1 MPCCPTYAIGR
12 RFPKVLAAGREGL
25 PRSMVPRW
33 QLIEQQSSVIEYNLD
48 EYNPVGPLVVGAN
61 KDWNY
66 GAFFNFVLP
75 LLLIFAFGQEQQ
87 QKQLTI
93 IWPAVVVKKMQQ
105 QQQLGDL
112 VDSKAISTGHKW
124 PRELRL
130 GELRP

>member
-48 EYNPVGPLVVGAN
+48 EYNPAGPLVVGAN

-66 GAFFNFVLP
+66 GAFFFNFFLP

-93 IWPAVVVKKMQQ
+93 IWPAVVVKKCSNNNNLATLWTVK
-105 QQQLGDL
+105 QLAL
-112 VDSKAISTGHKW
+112 AINGQES
-124 PRELRL
+124 
-130 GELRP
+130 

>member
-48 EYNPVGPLVVGAN
+48 EYNPAGPLVVGAN

-66 GAFFNFVLP
+66 GAFF
-75 LLLIFAFGQEQQ
+75 LIFF
-87 QKQLTI
+87 TSVVDI
-93 IWPAVVVKKMQQ
+93 CIWPRAAAKAANDNLACSSSKKMQQ
-105 QQQLGDL
+105 QQQLGDF

>member
-25 PRSMVPRW
+25 SRSMVPRG

-48 EYNPVGPLVVGAN
+48 EYNPVGPLVMGAR

-66 GAFFNFVLP
+66 GVFFYFFFTSVVD
-75 LLLIFAFGQEQQ
+75 IC
-87 QKQLTI
+87 
-93 IWPAVVVKKMQQ
+93 IWPRAAAKAANDNLAGSSSKKMQQ
-105 QQQLGDL
+105 QQQLGDV

-130 GELRP
+130 RELRP